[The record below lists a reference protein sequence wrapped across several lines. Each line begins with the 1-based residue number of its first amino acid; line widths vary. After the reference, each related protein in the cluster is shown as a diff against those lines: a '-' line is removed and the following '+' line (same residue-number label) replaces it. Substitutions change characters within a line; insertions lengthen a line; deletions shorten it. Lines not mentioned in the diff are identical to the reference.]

1 MKKDVRLY
9 NVLFPIWLLVL
20 FPQVLVFLIPG
31 NLAIDCLVLFCA
43 LCALKHAQKGAV
55 LKELWWKFWL
65 LGFAADA
72 LGVLWMI
79 LSVLPAWIGNY
90 GTVGSSPL
98 VEWWEKT
105 MLGVHMLRPWTHP
118 LTFCWT
124 LAGVA
129 IAGAAIYFFDKRA
142 MRKCDLLTER
152 EKHIVALTMAMV
164 TAPWLFFLPLY

>member
-1 MKKDVRLY
+1 MKQATRLY
-9 NVLFPIWLLVL
+9 NVLLPIWLLVL
-20 FPQVLVFLIPG
+20 FPQTWLVIIPG
-31 NLAIDCLVLFCA
+31 NLAIDCLVLFCT
-43 LCALKHAQKGAV
+43 LCALKHAQKRTV
-55 LKELWWKFWL
+55 LKQLWWKFWL

-90 GTVGSSPL
+90 GTVGASPF
-98 VEWWEKT
+98 VAWWEET

-129 IAGAAIYFFDKRA
+129 IAGAAIYCFDQRA
-142 MRKCDLLTER
+142 MKKCGLLTDL
-152 EKHIVALTMAMV
+152 EKHRIALTMAVV